1 MKRNIDWIFFARAS
15 DHAART
21 ASASPAAAR
30 TRTPLKLKTNFS
42 IDAGPMPPWS
52 FARSTVAR
60 LSQAL
65 RCRDAA
71 EVLGAGRIASTA
83 LARAHTDV
91 RAAARAA
98 ASMVEAILLAPD
110 AELPAAVRARLEAA
124 SRDLAALE
132 GDCADGGLASLAA
145 RLDDV
150 WADLA
155 RLVAAPVEMRPRV
168 DDAVQDY
175 LARHLDGQVTLGEL
189 ARALGYSPSHV
200 STVIRRVTG
209 ERFTALRRNI
219 QLDRACFLLRR
230 GTSVKEAALAAGFAD
245 PAYFS
250 RVFARRFGMPPSR
263 WATAPR

>member
-1 MKRNIDWIFFARAS
+1 
-15 DHAART
+15 
-21 ASASPAAAR
+21 
-30 TRTPLKLKTNFS
+30 
-42 IDAGPMPPWS
+42 MPPWS

-65 RCRDAA
+65 RGRDVA

-83 LARAHTDV
+83 LARAGTDA

-98 ASMVEAILLAPD
+98 ASMIEAILLAPD
-110 AELPAAVRARLEAA
+110 GELPAALRARLEAA
-124 SRDLAALE
+124 SRDLAALA
-132 GDCADGGLASLAA
+132 ADLDGPSGLATLGA
-145 RLDDV
+145 RLGEVFD
-150 WADLA
+150 DLA

-250 RVFARRFGMPPSR
+250 RVFARRFGVPPSR
-263 WATAPR
+263 WAVASR

>member
-1 MKRNIDWIFFARAS
+1 
-15 DHAART
+15 
-21 ASASPAAAR
+21 
-30 TRTPLKLKTNFS
+30 
-42 IDAGPMPPWS
+42 MPPWS

-65 RCRDAA
+65 RARDAA

-83 LARAHTDV
+83 ISRTNSDSDP
-91 RAAARAA
+91 RPAARAA
-98 ASMVEAILLAPD
+98 ATMIEAILLAPGAD
-110 AELPAAVRARLEAA
+110 LPVAVRTRLEAA
-124 SRDLAALE
+124 SRELAALD
-132 GDCADGGLASLAA
+132 GDLATLMA
-145 RLDDV
+145 RLDDI

-155 RLVAAPVEMRPRV
+155 RLVATPVDLRPRV
-168 DDAVQDY
+168 DDAVQEY
-175 LARHLDGQVTLGEL
+175 LAQHLSGQVTLGEL

-200 STVIRRVTG
+200 STVIRRITG

-250 RVFARRFGMPPSR
+250 RVFARRFGVPPSR
-263 WATAPR
+263 WAPAAR

>member
-1 MKRNIDWIFFARAS
+1 
-15 DHAART
+15 
-21 ASASPAAAR
+21 
-30 TRTPLKLKTNFS
+30 
-42 IDAGPMPPWS
+42 MPPWS

-65 RCRDAA
+65 RGRDAA

-83 LARAHTDV
+83 LARAHADA
-91 RAAARAA
+91 RSAARAA
-98 ASMVEAILLAPD
+98 ASMIEAILLAPD
-110 AELPAAVRARLEAA
+110 AELSADVRGRLEAA
-124 SRDLAALE
+124 SRDLAMLDAELDGEHGVAALT
-132 GDCADGGLASLAA
+132 A
-145 RLDDV
+145 RLDEV
-150 WADLA
+150 WSELA
-155 RLVAAPVEMRPRV
+155 RLVATPIDVRPRV
-168 DDAVQDY
+168 DDAVQEY

-230 GTSVKEAALAAGFAD
+230 GTSVKEAALGAGFAD

-250 RVFARRFGMPPSR
+250 RVFARRFGVPPSR

>member
-1 MKRNIDWIFFARAS
+1 
-15 DHAART
+15 
-21 ASASPAAAR
+21 
-30 TRTPLKLKTNFS
+30 LKLKTIFS
-42 IDAGPMPPWS
+42 IQSAPMPPWS

-65 RCRDAA
+65 RDRDAA
-71 EVLGAGRIASTA
+71 EVLGAGRIVSTA
-83 LARAHTDV
+83 LVRAHGDA
-91 RAAARAA
+91 RSAARAA
-98 ASMVEAILLAPD
+98 ASMIEAILLAPAGD
-110 AELPAAVRARLEAA
+110 LSADVRARLEEA
-124 SRDLAALE
+124 SRALALLAVDDGEPETDALT
-132 GDCADGGLASLAA
+132 A
-145 RLDDV
+145 RLDAL
-150 WADLA
+150 WAELA
-155 RLVAAPVEMRPRV
+155 RLVAAPVDARPCV
-168 DDAVQDY
+168 DDAVQEY

-230 GTSVKEAALAAGFAD
+230 GTSVKEAALGAGFAD

-250 RVFARRFGMPPSR
+250 RVFARRFGVPPSR

>member
-1 MKRNIDWIFFARAS
+1 
-15 DHAART
+15 
-21 ASASPAAAR
+21 
-30 TRTPLKLKTNFS
+30 
-42 IDAGPMPPWS
+42 MPPWS

-65 RCRDAA
+65 RGRDPA

-83 LARAHTDV
+83 LVGASGDA

-98 ASMVEAILLAPD
+98 ASMIEAILLAPD
-110 AELPAAVRARLEAA
+110 GVLPAALRARLEAA
-124 SRDLAALE
+124 SRE
-132 GDCADGGLASLAA
+132 LASLAA
-145 RLDDV
+145 DLDGPSGLARLGARLDEIF
-150 WADLA
+150 ADLA
-155 RLVAAPVEMRPRV
+155 RLVATPVEMRPRV

-250 RVFARRFGMPPSR
+250 RVFARRFGVPPSR
-263 WATAPR
+263 WAVASR